1 MKAMPLPF
9 EEFQGKGVL
18 DFSSCSS
25 ASDSFSLLLQHHH
38 QPPPQKWTREG
49 ENKGDYCY
57 VGTEPTSVLDSRR
70 SPSPPTSSCTMS
82 SSLGS
87 NNSTSKGGSASGG
100 GGGSANN
107 TTTTGGGSAPTTAS
121 ENPPQGSL
129 ETSPEKCGGMRME
142 DWEGQDQ
149 SILRLIMGDVEDP
162 SAGLSKLLQSSG
174 CGSQNVDFSGGFG
187 VVDQGLSMVSGVDPS
202 VSGNYPGFPF
212 LGENIDGH
220 NAKTGGVSEPIFS
233 SSGNNPMLVSS
244 SPGVFGSQ
252 HQQQPVFGILD
263 EKPQVINPQF
273 VLNQN
278 QVQFSENPSFFVPL
292 TYPQMQEHQV
302 FSQQPA
308 KRPLSDTVGHNYQV
322 PRLPL
327 LDSGQELFARR
338 PQTQLPLFPHHLQQQ
353 QSLVVPSAKQQKV
366 SSTGDDASHQLQ
378 QTMFDQLY
386 KTAEL
391 IEAGNP
397 VLAQGILARL
407 NHQLSPIGKPFQR
420 AAFYM
425 KEALQL
431 LLHSNVPNFLASSPI
446 SFIFKIGAYK
456 SFSEISPVL
465 QFANFTSNQAL
476 IEAVERFDRIH
487 IIDFDIGFG
496 VQWSSFMQELAL
508 RNSGASSFKVTAVV
522 SPSTCDEVEL
532 SFTRENLSQYAK
544 DINLSFELNVLNIE
558 SLSSPSCSLAGQ
570 FFDNEAVAVNM
581 PLSCFTHHP
590 SLFPSVLH
598 FVKQLRPKVVVALD
612 RNCDRIDVPLPTKV
626 VHVLQY
632 YSALLESLDAVN
644 VNLDVLQKIERHFIQ
659 PSIRK
664 VVTGHHH
671 SQEKLPP
678 WKSLFLH
685 SGFSPFTFSN
695 FTEAQAECLVQR
707 APVRGFQLERNHS
720 SLVLCWQRKDLVSV
734 STWRC

>member
-1 MKAMPLPF
+1 MKAMPFPS

-18 DFSSCSS
+18 DFSSSYCS
-25 ASDSFSLLLQHHH
+25 ATDLFSLLQHQQQLVNNHSIH
-38 QPPPQKWTREG
+38 QPPPPPQEEEEKWRRREEEEEE
-49 ENKGDYCY
+49 ENKGY
-57 VGTEPTSVLDSRR
+57 VGCTEPTSVLDSRR
-70 SPSPPTSSCTMS
+70 SQSPPSSSCTMS

-87 NNSTSKGGSASGG
+87 SNNSTSKGSAGG
-100 GGGSANN
+100 GGGGGCSA
-107 TTTTGGGSAPTTAS
+107 SAAALTS
-121 ENPPQGSL
+121 ENPPPPPEGSM
-129 ETSPEKCGGMRME
+129 EKCGGTRMMD

-162 SAGLSKLLQSSG
+162 SAGLTKLLQT
-174 CGSQNVDFSGGFG
+174 GSHNVDFSSGGFG
-187 VVDQGLSMVSGVDPS
+187 VVDQGGLIMDPS
-202 VSGNYPGFPF
+202 VPGNYPAFPF
-212 LGENIDGH
+212 LGAENTDGH
-220 NAKTGGVSEPIFS
+220 IAKTGGVAEPMF
-233 SSGNNPMLVSS
+233 SSGNNPMLAST
-244 SPGVFGSQ
+244 SPAAGVFGS
-252 HQQQPVFGILD
+252 QQPVFGIVD

-273 VLNQN
+273 MMNHN

-292 TYPQMQEHQV
+292 TYPQMQEQHV
-302 FSQQPA
+302 VYSQQPA
-308 KRPLSDTVGHNYQV
+308 KRPLSDATVGHNYQV

-327 LDSGQELFARR
+327 LDSGQEQFARR
-338 PQTQLPLFPHHLQQQ
+338 QQQAQLPLFPHHSQ
-353 QSLVVPSAKQQKV
+353 QQKV
-366 SSTGDDASHQLQ
+366 SSAGDEASNQLQ
-378 QTMFDQLY
+378 QAMFDQLY

-420 AAFYM
+420 AALYM

-431 LLHSNVPNFLASSPI
+431 LPHSNISNLTAFSPI
-446 SFIFKIGAYK
+446 SFIFKVGAYK

-508 RNSGASSFKVTAVV
+508 RNSGASSLRVTAVV

-544 DINLSFELNVLNIE
+544 DINLSFELHILNIE
-558 SLSSPSCSLAGQ
+558 SLSSPSFPLAGQ

-590 SLFPSVLH
+590 SLVPSVLH
-598 FVKQLRPKVVVALD
+598 FVKQLSPKVVVTLG
-612 RNCDRIDVPLPTKV
+612 RNCDRNDVPLPTKV

-644 VNLDVLQKIERHFIQ
+644 VNLDVLQKIEKHFIQ

-664 VVTGHHH
+664 VIVGHHHYH
-671 SQEKLPP
+671 SQEKLPH
-678 WKSLFLH
+678 WRNLFAQ
-685 SGFSPFTFSN
+685 SGFSSFTFSN

-707 APVRGFQLERNHS
+707 APVRGFQVDRNHS
-720 SLVLCWQRKDLVSV
+720 SLVLCWQRKDLVSI
-734 STWRC
+734 SLWRC

>member
-18 DFSSCSS
+18 DYSSA
-25 ASDSFSLLLQHHH
+25 ASDSFSSLFLH
-38 QPPPQKWTREG
+38 QQQQQKWTSSRDKA
-49 ENKGDYCY
+49 NCY
-57 VGTEPTSVLDSRR
+57 VGTEPTSVLDSSR
-70 SPSPPTSSCTMS
+70 SPSSPASSCTMS

-87 NNSTSKGGSASGG
+87 SNRTTNG
-100 GGGSANN
+100 GGGSADN
-107 TTTTGGGSAPTTAS
+107 TATGAALTVSD
-121 ENPPQGSL
+121 NPPQAAL
-129 ETSPEKCGGMRME
+129 ETSPGKCDIRVE

-149 SILRLIMGDVEDP
+149 SIMRLILGDVDDP
-162 SAGLSKLLQSSG
+162 SAGLSKLLQSGG

-187 VVDQGLSMVSGVDPS
+187 VVDQGLNMVSNIDAS
-202 VSGNYPGFPF
+202 VPGNYPGFTF
-212 LGENIDGH
+212 LENIDGH
-220 NAKTGGVSEPIFS
+220 NTKTGGSVSAAEPIFS
-233 SSGNNPMLVSS
+233 ASTNIPLMVSS
-244 SPGVFGSQ
+244 SPGVFSS
-252 HQQQPVFGILD
+252 QQQVFGISD
-263 EKPQVINPQF
+263 EKPQVINPQM
-273 VLNQN
+273 LLHQN
-278 QVQFSENPSFFVPL
+278 QIQFSENPSFFVPL
-292 TYPQMQEHQV
+292 TYPQMQEQQG
-302 FSQQPA
+302 FSQQQA

-322 PRLPL
+322 PRLPFS
-327 LDSGQELFARR
+327 DSGQELFSRR
-338 PQTQLPLFPHHLQQQ
+338 QQTQLPLFPHHLQQQ
-353 QSLVVPSAKQQKV
+353 QSLLMPSAKQQKV
-366 SSTGDDASHQLQ
+366 NSTGDDASHQLQ
-378 QTMFDQLY
+378 QTIFDQLY

-431 LLHSNVPNFLASSPI
+431 MLHSNIHNFMAFSPI

-465 QFANFTSNQAL
+465 QFANFTCNQAL

-522 SPSTCDEVEL
+522 SPSTCDEIEL
-532 SFTRENLSQYAK
+532 NFTRENLVQYAK
-544 DINLSFELNVLNIE
+544 DINLTFELNVLNIE
-558 SLSSPSCSLAGQ
+558 SLNSASCPLAGQ
-570 FFDNEAVAVNM
+570 FFDNEAIAVNM
-581 PLSCFTHHP
+581 PVSCFTNYP

-598 FVKQLRPKVVVALD
+598 FVKQLRPKVVVTLD
-612 RNCDRIDVPLPTKV
+612 RNCDQIDLSLPTIV
-626 VHVLQY
+626 VHVLQC

-659 PSIRK
+659 PAIKKMILGR
-664 VVTGHHH
+664 HH
-671 SQEKLPP
+671 SQDKLPP
-678 WKSLFLH
+678 WRNLFLQ

-707 APVRGFQLERNHS
+707 APVRGFQVERNHS
-720 SLVLCWQRKDLVSV
+720 SLILCWQRKELISV

>member
-18 DFSSCSS
+18 DFAS
-25 ASDSFSLLLQHHH
+25 ASDSFSLLLHH
-38 QPPPQKWTREG
+38 PQKWTIDKE
-49 ENKGDYCY
+49 DYCY
-57 VGTEPTSVLDSRR
+57 VGTECTSLLDSRR
-70 SPSPPTSSCTMS
+70 SPSSLTCSSTMS

-87 NNSTSKGGSASGG
+87 NNSNSKGGS
-100 GGGSANN
+100 GSANN
-107 TTTTGGGSAPTTAS
+107 TTVSAPTVS
-121 ENPPQGSL
+121 ENPPQESL
-129 ETSPEKCGGMRME
+129 ETSPEKCGMRME

-162 SAGLSKLLQSSG
+162 SAGLNKLLQSSG
-174 CGSQNVDFSGGFG
+174 CASQSVDFNAGFG
-187 VVDQGLSMVSGVDPS
+187 VVDQGLNNMVSDFDPS
-202 VSGNYPGFPF
+202 VPGNYPGFPF
-212 LGENIDGH
+212 IENIDGQ
-220 NAKTGGVSEPIFS
+220 NAKAGSVSVSESIFS
-233 SSGNNPMLVSS
+233 SSGNNPLMVSS
-244 SPGVFGSQ
+244 SPGVFTS
-252 HQQQPVFGILD
+252 QQQEFGVVD

-273 VLNQN
+273 MLNQN

-292 TYPQMQEHQV
+292 MYPPVQEQQV
-302 FSQQPA
+302 FSQHQA
-308 KRPLSDTVGHNYQV
+308 KRPLFDPVGHNYQV

-327 LDSGQELFARR
+327 LDSGQELFGRR
-338 PQTQLPLFPHHLQQQ
+338 QQTQLPLFPHHIQPSQQQ
-353 QSLVVPSAKQQKV
+353 QTLVMPSAKPQKV
-366 SSTGDDASHQLQ
+366 SSTGEDSNHQLQ
-378 QTMFDQLY
+378 QAIFDQLY

-397 VLAQGILARL
+397 VHAQGILARL

-425 KEALQL
+425 KEALMS
-431 LLHSNVPNFLASSPI
+431 LLHSNVQNLLAFSPI

-465 QFANFTSNQAL
+465 QFANFTCNQAL

-508 RNSGASSFKVTAVV
+508 RNSGAPSLKVTAVV

-532 SFTRENLSQYAK
+532 NFTRENLNQHAK
-544 DINLSFELNVLNIE
+544 DINMSFELNVLSIE
-558 SLSSPSCSLAGQ
+558 SFNSPSCPLLGQ
-570 FFDNEAVAVNM
+570 FFDNEAIAVNM
-581 PLSCFTHHP
+581 PVSCFTNYP

-598 FVKQLRPKVVVALD
+598 FVKQLRPKVVVTLD
-612 RNCDRIDVPLPTKV
+612 RNCDRIDVSLPINV
-626 VHVLQY
+626 VHVLQC

-659 PSIRK
+659 PAIK
-664 VVTGHHH
+664 KIILGHQH

-678 WKSLFLH
+678 WRNLFLQ
-685 SGFSPFTFSN
+685 SGFSPFTFTN
-695 FTEAQAECLVQR
+695 VTEAQAECLVQR
-707 APVRGFQLERNHS
+707 APVRGFHVERKPS
-720 SLVLCWQRKDLVSV
+720 SLILCWQRKELISV

>member
-18 DFSSCSS
+18 DFS
-25 ASDSFSLLLQHHH
+25 DSFSLLLHHP
-38 QPPPQKWTREG
+38 QPKWTIDKE
-49 ENKGDYCY
+49 DYCY
-57 VGTEPTSVLDSRR
+57 VGSTEPTSVLDSRR
-70 SPSPPTSSCTMS
+70 SPSPPTSSSTMS

-87 NNSTSKGGSASGG
+87 NSTSKGGAGSGTSA
-100 GGGSANN
+100 ATTN
-107 TTTTGGGSAPTTAS
+107 TGPTPS
-121 ENPPQGSL
+121 DNHPPQ
-129 ETSPEKCGGMRME
+129 EASPEKCALRME

-162 SAGLSKLLQSSG
+162 SAGLSKLLQSTA
-174 CGSQNVDFSGGFG
+174 CASQGGDFNAAFG
-187 VVDQGLSMVSGVDPS
+187 VVDQGLNMNMNMVSESLVFSANNPLM
-202 VSGNYPGFPF
+202 V
-212 LGENIDGH
+212 
-220 NAKTGGVSEPIFS
+220 S
-233 SSGNNPMLVSS
+233 SSV
-244 SPGVFGSQ
+244 SPGVFTS
-252 HQQQPVFGILD
+252 QQQQQQQQQQEFGVVD
-263 EKPQVINPQF
+263 EKPQVINPHQF
-273 VLNQN
+273 MVNQN

-292 TYPQMQEHQV
+292 MYPQVQEQQV
-302 FSQQPA
+302 FSQHQA
-308 KRPLSDTVGHNYQV
+308 KRPMFETVGHNSYQA
-322 PRLPL
+322 PRMPL
-327 LDSGQELFARR
+327 LDSGQEVFGRR
-338 PQTQLPLFPHHLQQQ
+338 QQTQFPLFPHHMQQQ

-366 SSTGDDASHQLQ
+366 SSAGDDASHQLQ
-378 QTMFDQLY
+378 QAIFDQLY

-397 VLAQGILARL
+397 VHAQGILARL

-425 KEALQL
+425 KEALMS
-431 LLHSNVPNFLASSPI
+431 LLHSNAHSFMAFSPI

-465 QFANFTSNQAL
+465 QFANFTCNQSL

-487 IIDFDIGFG
+487 VVDFDIGFG

-508 RNSGASSFKVTAVV
+508 RSNCAPSLKVTAIV

-532 SFTRENLSQYAK
+532 NFTRENLTQYAK
-544 DINLSFELNVLNIE
+544 DINVSFELNVLTIE
-558 SLSSPSCSLAGQ
+558 SLNSPSCPLLGQ
-570 FFDNEAVAVNM
+570 FFDNEAIAVNM
-581 PLSCFTHHP
+581 PVSGFTNYP
-590 SLFPSVLH
+590 ALFPSVLH
-598 FVKQLRPKVVVALD
+598 FVKQLRPKVVVTLD
-612 RNCDRIDVPLPTKV
+612 RNCDRIDVPLSTNV
-626 VHVLQY
+626 VHVLQC

-659 PSIRK
+659 PAIK
-664 VVTGHHH
+664 KIITGHHP

-678 WKSLFLH
+678 WRNLFLQ

-707 APVRGFQLERNHS
+707 APVRGFHVERKPS
-720 SLVLCWQRKDLVSV
+720 CLALYWQRKELISV

>member
-1 MKAMPLPF
+1 MKAMPFPF

-18 DFSSCSS
+18 DFSS
-25 ASDSFSLLLQHHH
+25 ATDSLSLLLH
-38 QPPPQKWTREG
+38 QQQKWTRDKE
-49 ENKGDYCY
+49 YCY

-70 SPSPPTSSCTMS
+70 SPSPPTSSSTMS

-87 NNSTSKGGSASGG
+87 NSSGKGGGCGS
-100 GGGSANN
+100 GSANN
-107 TTTTGGGSAPTTAS
+107 TICAAPNVS
-121 ENPPQGSL
+121 ENPPHEAL
-129 ETSPEKCGGMRME
+129 ENSTVKCGMRME

-174 CGSQNVDFSGGFG
+174 CGSQNVDFNGGFG
-187 VVDQGLSMVSGVDPS
+187 GLDQGLNMESNIDPS
-202 VSGNYPGFPF
+202 VPGNYPGFSF
-212 LGENIDGH
+212 IAENIDGH
-220 NAKTGGVSEPIFS
+220 NAKAGSVSVSESIFS
-233 SSGNNPMLVSS
+233 ASGNNPMLMSS
-244 SPGVFGSQ
+244 SPGVFNSQ
-252 HQQQPVFGILD
+252 QHHHHHQEFGVVD

-278 QVQFSENPSFFVPL
+278 QVQFSENPFFFVPL
-292 TYPQMQEHQV
+292 NYPQMQEQQV
-302 FSQQPA
+302 FSQQQA
-308 KRPLSDTVGHNYQV
+308 KRPLYDTVGHNHQV

-327 LDSGQELFARR
+327 LDSGQELFGRR
-338 PQTQLPLFPHHLQQQ
+338 QQTQLPLFPHHLQQQ
-353 QSLVVPSAKQQKV
+353 QSLVLPSTKQQKV

-378 QTMFDQLY
+378 QSIFDQLY

-397 VLAQGILARL
+397 VHAQGILARL

-431 LLHSNVPNFLASSPI
+431 LLHPNNENFLAFSPI

-465 QFANFTSNQAL
+465 QFSNFTCNQAL
-476 IEAVERFDRIH
+476 IEAVERFDQIH

-496 VQWSSFMQELAL
+496 VQWSSLMQELAL
-508 RNSGASSFKVTAVV
+508 RNSGAPSLKVTAVV

-532 SFTRENLSQYAK
+532 NFTRDHLNQYAK
-544 DINLSFELNVLNIE
+544 DINMSFELHVLSIE
-558 SLSSPSCSLAGQ
+558 SLNSPSCPLRGQ
-570 FFDNEAVAVNM
+570 FFDNEAIAVNM
-581 PLSCFTHHP
+581 PVSCFTNYP
-590 SLFPSVLH
+590 SLVPSVLH
-598 FVKQLRPKVVVALD
+598 FVKQLRPKVVVTLD
-612 RNCDRIDVPLPTKV
+612 KNCDRIDVPLPTNV
-626 VHVLQY
+626 VHVLQC

-659 PSIRK
+659 PAIK
-664 VVTGHHH
+664 KIILGHQH
-671 SQEKLPP
+671 SQEKLPS
-678 WKSLFLH
+678 WRNLFFQ

-695 FTEAQAECLVQR
+695 FTEVQAECLAQR
-707 APVRGFQLERNHS
+707 APVRGFQVERKPS
-720 SLVLCWQRKDLVSV
+720 SLVLCWQRKELISV

>member
-18 DFSSCSS
+18 DFAS
-25 ASDSFSLLLQHHH
+25 ASDSFSLLLHH
-38 QPPPQKWTREG
+38 PQKWTIDKE
-49 ENKGDYCY
+49 DYCY
-57 VGTEPTSVLDSRR
+57 VGTECTSLLDSRR
-70 SPSPPTSSCTMS
+70 SPSSLTCSSTMS

-87 NNSTSKGGSASGG
+87 NNSNSKGGS
-100 GGGSANN
+100 GSANN
-107 TTTTGGGSAPTTAS
+107 TTVSAPTVS
-121 ENPPQGSL
+121 ENPPQESL
-129 ETSPEKCGGMRME
+129 ETSPEKCGMRME

-162 SAGLSKLLQSSG
+162 SAGLNKLLQSSG
-174 CGSQNVDFSGGFG
+174 CASQSVDFNAGFG
-187 VVDQGLSMVSGVDPS
+187 VVDQGLNNMQQEFGV
-202 VSGNYPGFPF
+202 V
-212 LGENIDGH
+212 
-220 NAKTGGVSEPIFS
+220 
-233 SSGNNPMLVSS
+233 
-244 SPGVFGSQ
+244 
-252 HQQQPVFGILD
+252 D

-273 VLNQN
+273 MLNQN

-292 TYPQMQEHQV
+292 MYPPVQEQQV
-302 FSQQPA
+302 FSQHQA
-308 KRPLSDTVGHNYQV
+308 KRPLFDPVGHNYQV

-327 LDSGQELFARR
+327 LDSGQELFGRR
-338 PQTQLPLFPHHLQQQ
+338 QQTQLPLFPHHIQPSQQQ
-353 QSLVVPSAKQQKV
+353 QTLVMPSAKPQKV
-366 SSTGDDASHQLQ
+366 SSTGEDSNHQLQ
-378 QTMFDQLY
+378 QAIFDQLY

-397 VLAQGILARL
+397 VHAQGILARL

-425 KEALQL
+425 KEALMS
-431 LLHSNVPNFLASSPI
+431 LLHSNVQNLLAFSPI

-465 QFANFTSNQAL
+465 QFANFTCNQAL

-508 RNSGASSFKVTAVV
+508 RNSGAPSLKVTAVV

-532 SFTRENLSQYAK
+532 NFTRENLNQHAK
-544 DINLSFELNVLNIE
+544 DINMSFELNVLSIE
-558 SLSSPSCSLAGQ
+558 SFNSPSCPLLGQ
-570 FFDNEAVAVNM
+570 FFDNEAIAVNM
-581 PLSCFTHHP
+581 PVSCFTNYP

-598 FVKQLRPKVVVALD
+598 FVKQLRPKVVVTLD
-612 RNCDRIDVPLPTKV
+612 RNCDRIDVSLPINV
-626 VHVLQY
+626 VHVLQC

-659 PSIRK
+659 PAIK
-664 VVTGHHH
+664 KIILGHQH

-678 WKSLFLH
+678 WRNLFLQ
-685 SGFSPFTFSN
+685 SGFSPFTFTN
-695 FTEAQAECLVQR
+695 VTEAQAECLVQR
-707 APVRGFQLERNHS
+707 APVRGFHVERKPS
-720 SLVLCWQRKDLVSV
+720 SLILCWQRKELISV

>member
-1 MKAMPLPF
+1 MKAMPFPS

-18 DFSSCSS
+18 DFSSSYCS
-25 ASDSFSLLLQHHH
+25 ATDLFSLLHHQQQLVNNHSIH
-38 QPPPQKWTREG
+38 QPPPPSQEGKWRRREEEEEEEVEE
-49 ENKGDYCY
+49 ENKGY
-57 VGTEPTSVLDSRR
+57 VGCTELTSVLDSRR
-70 SPSPPTSSCTMS
+70 SQSPPSSTCTMS

-87 NNSTSKGGSASGG
+87 SNNSTSKGSAAGGGCSAS
-100 GGGSANN
+100 AAAL
-107 TTTTGGGSAPTTAS
+107 TS
-121 ENPPQGSL
+121 ENPPPPPEGSM
-129 ETSPEKCGGMRME
+129 EKCGGARMMD

-162 SAGLSKLLQSSG
+162 SAGLTKLLQT
-174 CGSQNVDFSGGFG
+174 GSRNVDFGSSGFG
-187 VVDQGLSMVSGVDPS
+187 VVEQGGLVMDPS
-202 VSGNYPGFPF
+202 MPGNYPAFPF
-212 LGENIDGH
+212 LGAENMESH
-220 NAKTGGVSEPIFS
+220 NAKNGCGVSEPMFA
-233 SSGNNPMLVSS
+233 SGNNPMLVSAAPTS
-244 SPGVFGSQ
+244 GVFGF
-252 HQQQPVFGILD
+252 QQPVFGTVD

-273 VLNQN
+273 MMNHN

-292 TYPQMQEHQV
+292 TYPQMQEQHIV
-302 FSQQPA
+302 YSQQPA
-308 KRPLSDTVGHNYQV
+308 KRAAVGHNYQV

-327 LDSGQELFARR
+327 LDSGQEQFARR
-338 PQTQLPLFPHHLQQQ
+338 QQQVQLPLFPHHLQH
-353 QSLVVPSAKQQKV
+353 QQKV
-366 SSTGDDASHQLQ
+366 SSAGDEASNQLQ

-420 AAFYM
+420 AALYM

-431 LLHSNVPNFLASSPI
+431 LLHSNIPNFMPFSPI
-446 SFIFKIGAYK
+446 GFIFKIGAYK

-465 QFANFTSNQAL
+465 QFANFTSNQVL

-508 RNSGASSFKVTAVV
+508 RNSNASSLKVTAIV
-522 SPSTCDEVEL
+522 SPSNCDEVEL
-532 SFTRENLSQYAK
+532 NFTRENLSQYAK
-544 DINLSFELNVLNIE
+544 DINLSFELNILNIE
-558 SLSSPSCSLAGQ
+558 SLSSSSFPLASQ
-570 FFDNEAVAVNM
+570 FFDSEAVAVNM

-590 SLFPSVLH
+590 SLVPSVLH
-598 FVKQLRPKVVVALD
+598 FVKQLRPKVVVTLD

-644 VNLDVLQKIERHFIQ
+644 VNLDVLQKIEKHFIQ
-659 PSIRK
+659 PSIRN
-664 VVTGHHH
+664 VITGHHHYH
-671 SQEKLPP
+671 SQEKLPH
-678 WKSLFLH
+678 WRNLFVQ
-685 SGFSPFTFSN
+685 SGFSSFTFSN

-707 APVRGFQLERNHS
+707 APVRGFQVERNHS
-720 SLVLCWQRKDLVSV
+720 SLVLCWQRKDLVSI
-734 STWRC
+734 SSWRC

>member
-1 MKAMPLPF
+1 
-9 EEFQGKGVL
+9 
-18 DFSSCSS
+18 
-25 ASDSFSLLLQHHH
+25 
-38 QPPPQKWTREG
+38 
-49 ENKGDYCY
+49 
-57 VGTEPTSVLDSRR
+57 
-70 SPSPPTSSCTMS
+70 MS
-82 SSLGS
+82 SSLGSS
-87 NNSTSKGGSASGG
+87 NNSTSKGSAAGG
-100 GGGSANN
+100 AL
-107 TTTTGGGSAPTTAS
+107 TS
-121 ENPPQGSL
+121 ENPLPPPPEGSM
-129 ETSPEKCGGMRME
+129 EKCGGTRMMD

-162 SAGLSKLLQSSG
+162 SAGLTKLLQT
-174 CGSQNVDFSGGFG
+174 GSHNVDFSSGGFG
-187 VVDQGLSMVSGVDPS
+187 VVDQGGLIMDPS
-202 VSGNYPGFPF
+202 VPGNYPAFPF
-212 LGENIDGH
+212 LGAENTDGH
-220 NAKTGGVSEPIFS
+220 VAKTGGV
-233 SSGNNPMLVSS
+233 
-244 SPGVFGSQ
+244 
-252 HQQQPVFGILD
+252 D
-263 EKPQVINPQF
+263 
-273 VLNQN
+273 
-278 QVQFSENPSFFVPL
+278 
-292 TYPQMQEHQV
+292 
-302 FSQQPA
+302 A
-308 KRPLSDTVGHNYQV
+308 AVGHNYQV

-327 LDSGQELFARR
+327 LDSGQEQFARR
-338 PQTQLPLFPHHLQQQ
+338 QQQAQLPLFPHHSQ
-353 QSLVVPSAKQQKV
+353 QQKV
-366 SSTGDDASHQLQ
+366 SSAGDEASNQLQ
-378 QTMFDQLY
+378 QAMFDQLY

-420 AAFYM
+420 AALYM

-431 LLHSNVPNFLASSPI
+431 LPHSNISNLTAFSPI
-446 SFIFKIGAYK
+446 SFIFKVGAYK

-508 RNSGASSFKVTAVV
+508 RNSGASSLRVTAVV

-544 DINLSFELNVLNIE
+544 DINLSFELHILNIE
-558 SLSSPSCSLAGQ
+558 SLSSPSFPLAGQ

-590 SLFPSVLH
+590 SLVPSVLH
-598 FVKQLRPKVVVALD
+598 FVKQLRPKVVVTLG
-612 RNCDRIDVPLPTKV
+612 RNCDRNDVPLPTKV

-644 VNLDVLQKIERHFIQ
+644 VNLDVLQKIEKHFIQ

-664 VVTGHHH
+664 VIVGHHHYH
-671 SQEKLPP
+671 SQEKLPH
-678 WKSLFLH
+678 WRNLFAQ
-685 SGFSPFTFSN
+685 SGFSSFTFSN

-707 APVRGFQLERNHS
+707 APVRGFQVDRNHS

-734 STWRC
+734 SLWRC